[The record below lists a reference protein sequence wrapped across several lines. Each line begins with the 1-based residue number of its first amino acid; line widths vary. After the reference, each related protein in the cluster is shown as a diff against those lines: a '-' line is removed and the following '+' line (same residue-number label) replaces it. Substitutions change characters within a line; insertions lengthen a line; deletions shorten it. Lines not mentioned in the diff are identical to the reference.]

1 MRYAF
6 AGFIVVWTSYT
17 QSFSF
22 RTNDVIAFVGG
33 TDVVTAQQSGYLE
46 TLLTVY
52 YRTFDLRFR
61 NFGWEGDTVFA
72 QPRDINFPPLE
83 EHLRRAGAT
92 MIVFEFCRA
101 EALEKH
107 PVGEFKGAYSKFIAR
122 FTNQTS
128 RFLLVIPPPFE
139 RGSELLPDLTQHN
152 LLLAEYAHAI
162 RQLGYPAID
171 LSRLS
176 SVTENDGL
184 QISPR
189 GHALIAAEFVRQLGF
204 SGPREP
210 SASGAWADPSLEK
223 VRHAIVAKNRLW
235 FDYWRPQNWAFLGGD
250 RTSVP
255 SSRDH
260 RDPKVRWFPAEME
273 KFLPLIAAKERE
285 IRLLASQ

>member
-1 MRYAF
+1 VAF
-6 AGFIVVWTSYT
+6 L
-17 QSFSF
+17 
-22 RTNDVIAFVGG
+22 GG
-33 TDVVTAQQSGYLE
+33 TDVVTAQHSGHLE
-46 TLLTVY
+46 TLLTIHY
-52 YRTFDLRFR
+52 PSLHLRFR

-92 MIVFEFCRA
+92 VIIFQFGRA
-101 EALEKH
+101 EALEKR
-107 PVGEFKGAYSKFIAR
+107 PAREFAAAYSKFLAR

-139 RGSELLPDLTQHN
+139 QATGLLPDLSKHN
-152 LLLAEYAHAI
+152 PLLSDYARII
-162 RQLGYPAID
+162 RQLGHPTVD

-176 SVTENDGL
+176 GITDNDGL

-189 GHALIAAEFVRQLGF
+189 GHALIAAQFARQLGF
-204 SGPREP
+204 SALPEP
-210 SASGAWADPSLEK
+210 SASGAWPDLALEK
-223 VRHAIVAKNRLW
+223 LRQTVIAKNRLW

-260 RDPKVRWFPAEME
+260 RDPKIRWFPTEME
-273 KFLPLIAAKERE
+273 RFLPLISAKENE
-285 IRLLASQ
+285 IQNYATAARLN